1 MSISSK
7 FRLIM
12 LDEMMVTSRTFP
24 THEWSALKN
33 NMMIDKSKT
42 PTNAIAV
49 LAAVSRERGL
59 DLVMQ
64 FDFSVKKGE
73 FKVFLEELR
82 RKYFAEDIVLVM
94 DNLMVHKCREVCD
107 RMDEL
112 GFRYSWTPPYSPSYN
127 GIEEVF
133 SIAKR

>member
-1 MSISSK
+1 MSINNK
-7 FRLIM
+7 FRVIM

-24 THEWSALKN
+24 THEWSSLKQ
-33 NMMIDKSKT
+33 NMKIDVSKT

-64 FDFSVKKGE
+64 FDFSVKKDT

-94 DNLMVHKCREVCD
+94 DNLTVHKNREVCE

-112 GFRYSWTPPYSPSYN
+112 GFRYSWTPPYSPKYN

>member
-1 MSISSK
+1 MK
-7 FRLIM
+7 
-12 LDEMMVTSRTFP
+12 
-24 THEWSALKN
+24 
-33 NMMIDKSKT
+33 IDVSKT

-64 FDFSVKKGE
+64 FDFSVKKDT

-82 RKYFAEDIVLVM
+82 SKYFAEDIVLVM
-94 DNLMVHKCREVCD
+94 DNLTVHKNREVCE

-112 GFRYSWTPPYSPSYN
+112 GFRYSWTPPYSPKYN